1 MGRVVAD
8 RFWVYITARP
18 SVCPIDRQQ
27 QRQPACLLLSA
38 MPAEDTDRQL
48 QARCRRRTAGAP
60 ALSSKCGQR
69 HVDSRRRRLNTD
81 FRQITTSTPH
91 HSIFT
96 GRMLFMTP
104 NQHCQSTEGT
114 PWPIVKY
121 REYPACARH
130 GTGSFCHRVNGL
142 FGSSFTSGSPGH
154 LVIILTRCETRV
166 FPVF

>member
-27 QRQPACLLLSA
+27 QRQPAGLLLSA

-81 FRQITTSTPH
+81 FRQITTS
-91 HSIFT
+91 SLNF
-96 GRMLFMTP
+96 
-104 NQHCQSTEGT
+104 
-114 PWPIVKY
+114 Y
-121 REYPACARH
+121 RPDALHDAQPTLSEH
-130 GTGSFCHRVNGL
+130 
-142 FGSSFTSGSPGH
+142 
-154 LVIILTRCETRV
+154 
-166 FPVF
+166 